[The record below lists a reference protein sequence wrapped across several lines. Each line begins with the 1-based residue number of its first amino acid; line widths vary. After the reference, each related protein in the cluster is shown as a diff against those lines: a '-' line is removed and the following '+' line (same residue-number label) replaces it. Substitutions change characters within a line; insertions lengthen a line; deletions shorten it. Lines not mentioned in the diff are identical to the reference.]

1 MQRREM
7 LTEFSF
13 ENLKDGHHLQDLGLD
28 GGIILKYLKEIRFW
42 IGYIWPRIGTN
53 SGFL

>member
-7 LTEFSF
+7 RTEFSF

-28 GGIILKYLKEIRFW
+28 GGIILKYLKEIRWMDLDW
-42 IGYIWPRIGTN
+42 IY
-53 SGFL
+53 LAQD